1 MGKKGLLSGRMYAR
15 DHQVFAKRS
24 YNVHCMED
32 NKNALLAQ
40 GYIPIIMGGGIT
52 GDLQINDTLH
62 SPLESV
68 YRQIPSTNRNHMVRI
83 NNSQKSTDIDVVKG
97 FKFLFVTNKFDR
109 SRDMVSDAVLSLELV
124 KLWLDSEKD
133 Y

>member
-1 MGKKGLLSGRMYAR
+1 M
-15 DHQVFAKRS
+15 
-24 YNVHCMED
+24 
-32 NKNALLAQ
+32 
-40 GYIPIIMGGGIT
+40 
-52 GDLQINDTLH
+52 QINDTLH

-124 KLWLDSEKD
+124 KLWLDSEK
-133 Y
+133 YY